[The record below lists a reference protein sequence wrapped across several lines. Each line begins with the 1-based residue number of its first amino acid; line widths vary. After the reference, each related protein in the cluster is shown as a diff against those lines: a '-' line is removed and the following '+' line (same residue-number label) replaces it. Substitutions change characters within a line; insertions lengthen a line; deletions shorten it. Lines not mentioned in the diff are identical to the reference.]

1 MEKTPYQLS
10 EKLLQGENEAT
21 RETSIELSTLL
32 EGGSAVKDTLLDPAE
47 AAPELKL
54 DDSPTAEQFYESVK
68 PAGKTPKETTLKKL
82 GAEEGAKL
90 RAAVKTRA
98 PPLKP
103 GSSIQ
108 QSLALA
114 MNKNLLKIGVTK
126 GVNISQ

>member
-68 PAGKTPKETTLKKL
+68 PAAKTPKPQNP
-82 GAEEGAKL
+82 
-90 RAAVKTRA
+90 KT
-98 PPLKP
+98 PKVCD
-103 GSSIQ
+103 I
-108 QSLALA
+108 
-114 MNKNLLKIGVTK
+114 I
-126 GVNISQ
+126 